1 MSDNDKKNLQNLDFG
16 DFFVILHWRW
26 TVFPIASGMVF
37 RFCKAKSE
45 GYGVMRVIVVGMPEK
60 MNTFDDQNYEK

>member
-26 TVFPIASGMVF
+26 TVFPIASGNYSDFAVQNL
-37 RFCKAKSE
+37 R
-45 GYGVMRVIVVGMPEK
+45 VMGL
-60 MNTFDDQNYEK
+60 